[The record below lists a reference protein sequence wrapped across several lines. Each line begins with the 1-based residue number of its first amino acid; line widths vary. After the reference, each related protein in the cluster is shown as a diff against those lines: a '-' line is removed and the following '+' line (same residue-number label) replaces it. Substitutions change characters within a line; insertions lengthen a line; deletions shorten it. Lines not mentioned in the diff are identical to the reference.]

1 MDYKN
6 SFVLYE
12 SVFIQ
17 YQRLLRRGKLREAS
31 AYIEAVMLYG
41 LYGEVPDD
49 DSEIWD
55 YGFDGVVA
63 TINTA
68 KERYT
73 KRVNIPQEELEL
85 YLEEGLTLKEIATIY
100 NCSDDTVSR
109 RMKQYGLSQKTA
121 KTQRTAKTPQTT
133 RTHFNENEKENNYE
147 NETEKTNEKANI
159 FSPRVSF

>member
-1 MDYKN
+1 
-6 SFVLYE
+6 
-12 SVFIQ
+12 
-17 YQRLLRRGKLREAS
+17 
-31 AYIEAVMLYG
+31 MLYG

-73 KRVNIPQEELEL
+73 KRVNIPQEELEM
-85 YLEEGLTLKEIATIY
+85 YLEEGLTLKEIASIY

-109 RMKQYGLSQKTA
+109 RMKQYGLSRKTA
-121 KTQRTAKTPQTT
+121 KPQRTAKIPQKT
-133 RTHFNENEKENNYE
+133 RTHFNENEKENEKE
-147 NETEKTNEKANI
+147 NDYKKEDGKANSI
-159 FSPRVSF
+159 APTVSF

>member
-1 MDYKN
+1 M
-6 SFVLYE
+6 
-12 SVFIQ
+12 
-17 YQRLLRRGKLREAS
+17 REAS
-31 AYIEAVMLYG
+31 AYIEAVMSYG

-49 DSEIWD
+49 ESEIWD

-109 RMKQYGLSQKTA
+109 RMKQYGLSRKSA
-121 KTQRTAKTPQTT
+121 KPQRTAKTPQKVSTY
-133 RTHFNENEKENNYE
+133 FNENENENDY
-147 NETEKTNEKANI
+147 KKDNEKANNLA
-159 FSPRVSF
+159 PTVSF